1 VLPTDDLSSYT
12 VIDVTGWAPT
22 ADSAAL
28 LVNDCSGDGSYFNI
42 DTGTAGN
49 LIGTD
54 DDTVVAAC
62 EAAALLSDTVYCNN
76 AANLALWAMMN
87 GYADVIYIY
96 SDQAYLYKQACTND
110 ADAAAD
116 SGIDCD
122 MWEKFGAAN
131 GFAYIHSG
139 MPEFAYTGTT
149 LSMSKKGSG
158 LAKVLDPCIKKYLKT
173 KSYYTTC
180 VKWGVEDSCFANGH
194 FPTQGSTADAIYNV
208 PTDEQTDGCTD
219 GYCSCVN

>member
-1 VLPTDDLSSYT
+1 MLPTDDLSSYT

-76 AANLALWAMMN
+76 AANLVRNLASPV
-87 GYADVIYIY
+87 AD
-96 SDQAYLYKQACTND
+96 
-110 ADAAAD
+110 
-116 SGIDCD
+116 GIC
-122 MWEKFGAAN
+122 
-131 GFAYIHSG
+131 SC
-139 MPEFAYTGTT
+139 TT
-149 LSMSKKGSG
+149 LTTRNVFSFLFFSRPSG
-158 LAKVLDPCIKKYLKT
+158 L
-173 KSYYTTC
+173 
-180 VKWGVEDSCFANGH
+180 
-194 FPTQGSTADAIYNV
+194 
-208 PTDEQTDGCTD
+208 
-219 GYCSCVN
+219 